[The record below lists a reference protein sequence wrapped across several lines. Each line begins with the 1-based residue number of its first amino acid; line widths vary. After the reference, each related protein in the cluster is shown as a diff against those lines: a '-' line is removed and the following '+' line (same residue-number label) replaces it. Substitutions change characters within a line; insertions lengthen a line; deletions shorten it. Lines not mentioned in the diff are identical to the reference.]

1 MTTAHPE
8 TPEMIEATVQ
18 KIAAG
23 LNESQPAPLDQ
34 IKRIVEVLGSEAA
47 IQLLEKTHQTE
58 AEGGLTIADGSR
70 RRTPGGVYFYFARR
84 QLKPEGRRYV
94 WPDLNRPVSP
104 PFEWN
109 DRLDVVRKLIS
120 KAGEARTAKITLLGR
135 PGRVVIKGDIVLTSI
150 PNTRKVPPLPR
161 GLPEPPT
168 DQPPY
173 IVYVT
178 AKHWRKVA
186 DAIKNPADILIVE
199 GYPIFD
205 QRLKAL
211 TVFASNITTKLLQR
225 SKREGRTDN

>member
-1 MTTAHPE
+1 MTTAHTE
-8 TPEMIEATVQ
+8 TPELFEASVQ
-18 KIAAG
+18 NIAAG

-70 RRTPGGVYFYFARR
+70 QRTPGGVFFYYARR

-94 WPDLNRPVSP
+94 WPNLNKPATP
-104 PFEWN
+104 PFEWAE
-109 DRLDVVRKLIS
+109 RFDVVRQLVAA
-120 KAGEARTAKITLLGR
+120 AGEARTAKITLLGR
-135 PGRVVIKGDIVLTSI
+135 PGRVVIKGDVVLTSI
-150 PNTRKVPPLPR
+150 PNARKVPPLPR
-161 GLPEPPT
+161 GLPDPPP

-178 AKHWRKVA
+178 AKQWRKVA

-199 GYPIFD
+199 GYPTFD

-211 TVFASNITTKLLQR
+211 TVFATNITTKLLQR
-225 SKREGRTDN
+225 SKREGQADS